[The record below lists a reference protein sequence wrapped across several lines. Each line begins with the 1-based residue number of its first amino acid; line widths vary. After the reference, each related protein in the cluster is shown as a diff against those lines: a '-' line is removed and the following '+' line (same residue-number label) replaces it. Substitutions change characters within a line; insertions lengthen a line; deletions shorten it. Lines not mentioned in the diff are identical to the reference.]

1 LTSEMVIKTVQ
12 MGMPILCS
20 RSGFT
25 AWGVELARQVG
36 LTLIGRAR
44 GKRFIALAGEERII
58 FDSDPAAMDD
68 EPERINRKGAV
79 AK

>member
-1 LTSEMVIKTVQ
+1 MVIKTVQ
-12 MGMPILCS
+12 MGVPILVS

-44 GKRFIALAGEERII
+44 GRRFIALAGQHRII
-58 FDSDPAAMDD
+58 NDLMHED
-68 EPERINRKGAV
+68 ESTA
-79 AK
+79 

>member
-1 LTSEMVIKTVQ
+1 
-12 MGMPILCS
+12 MGIPILCS

-44 GKRFIALAGEERII
+44 GKRFMALAGEDRIE
-58 FDSDPAAMDD
+58 FDIDADQVED
-68 EPERINRKGAV
+68 EPRGVNRKGA
-79 AK
+79 AAE